1 MFSTKYKSSF
11 LLVIYCLI
19 SVSCAY
25 FSAHGRAYKK
35 AQSAN
40 KRGHYEKAVYA
51 SVDAL
56 LIKPDYEEV
65 EKIMDEA
72 FPKAIHE
79 HHKKIDRLKSHQKD
93 FYWDKILNELKILKN
108 LKLSL
113 EDLDHKN
120 SQIWLSKADVRDYIS
135 EIDIAKNN
143 AAEDHYQKGL
153 SLKSNTDRESQ
164 KNAAQQ
170 FQVAQSFVNNYK
182 DAQDFYLI
190 CKNAGTTRIA
200 ILPFSN
206 KSGKSR
212 YGSVGEN
219 ISSSIRSALLNDQAI
234 MEFVNI
240 IDRQQ
245 IDQII
250 KEQKLSQS
258 GLVDSKTSLEI
269 GKLLGV
275 HQIISGEVTYLTASK
290 PEHLKNTQRYT
301 KEVVIDT
308 EAYTD
313 DEGKQKSRNIYGE
326 VRATVTTH
334 SISASAQIRAS
345 YQVLH
350 AETAQVLNSEM
361 VSGSR
366 QFNFTWATY
375 NGDQRALSNEVKKLT
390 RKSEKAA
397 PSKEQLVL
405 DAITNLNE
413 KIIRKVKKV
422 YK

>member
-1 MFSTKYKSSF
+1 VFSTKYKSSF

-65 EKIMDEA
+65 EKIIDEA

-326 VRATVTTH
+326 VGATVTTH

>member
-1 MFSTKYKSSF
+1 M
-11 LLVIYCLI
+11 VIYFLF

-25 FSAHGRAYKK
+25 LSAHGRAYKK

-40 KRGHYEKAVYA
+40 KRGNYEQAVYA

-56 LIKPDYEEV
+56 RLKPDYEEV

-72 FPKAIHE
+72 FPKTIRK
-79 HHKKIDRLKSHQKD
+79 HHKKIDKFKSNQKD
-93 FYWDKILNELKILKN
+93 FYWDRILNELKILKD
-108 LKLSL
+108 LKLSV
-113 EDLDHKN
+113 EDLNHKKT
-120 SQIWLSKADVRDYIS
+120 QIWLSKANVRNYIS

-143 AAEDHYQKGL
+143 AAEGHYQAGL
-153 SLKSNTDRESQ
+153 SLISKTDRESQ
-164 KNAAQQ
+164 KDAAQQ

-182 DAQDFYLI
+182 DTQKFYLI
-190 CKNAGTTRIA
+190 SKDAGTTRIA
-200 ILPFSN
+200 ILSFTN

-212 YGSVGEN
+212 YGSIGEN
-219 ISSSIRSALLNDQAI
+219 ISSSIRSSLLNDSKI

-245 IDQII
+245 IDKII
-250 KEQKLSQS
+250 EEQKLSQS

-290 PEHLKNTQRYT
+290 PEHLRNTQKYT

-313 DEGKQKSRNIYGE
+313 DDGKQKSRNIYGE

-361 VSGSR
+361 VNGSR
-366 QFNFTWATY
+366 QFNFKWATY
-375 NGDQRALSNEVKKLT
+375 NGDQRALNNDVKKLT
-390 RKSEKAA
+390 RKSAKSA

-413 KIIRKVKKV
+413 KIIRKIKKF

>member
-1 MFSTKYKSSF
+1 
-11 LLVIYCLI
+11 VAIYCLI

-40 KRGHYEKAVYA
+40 KRGHYEEAVYT

-56 LIKPDYEEV
+56 RIKPDYEKV

-72 FPKAIHE
+72 FPKAIRK
-79 HHKKIDRLKSHQKD
+79 HHKKIDRLKTHQKD
-93 FYWDKILNELKILKN
+93 FFWDKILNELKILID
-108 LKLSL
+108 LKSSIK
-113 EDLDHKN
+113 DLGHKK
-120 SQIWLSKADVRDYIS
+120 SEIWLSKAEIRDYIS
-135 EIDIAKNN
+135 EIEIAKNN
-143 AAEDHYQKGL
+143 AAEGHYQVGL
-153 SLKSNTDRESQ
+153 SLKSKMDRESQ
-164 KNAAQQ
+164 KDAAQQ
-170 FQVAQSFVNNYK
+170 FQDTQSFVNNYK
-182 DAQDFYLI
+182 DAQEFYLI

-200 ILPFSN
+200 ILSFLN

-212 YGSVGEN
+212 YGSIGEN
-219 ISSSIRSALLNDQAI
+219 ISSSIRSALLNDSEI

-250 KEQKLSQS
+250 EEQKLSQS
-258 GLVDSKTSLEI
+258 GLVDSKTSIEI

-290 PEHLKNTQRYT
+290 PEHLNNTQRYT

-313 DEGKQKSRNIYGE
+313 DDGKQKKRNIYGK
-326 VRATVTTH
+326 VKATVMTH
-334 SISASAQIRAS
+334 SVSASAQIRAS
-345 YQVLH
+345 YQVLD

-375 NGDQRALSNEVKKLT
+375 NGDQRALSNDAKKLT

-413 KIIRKVKKV
+413 KIIRKIKKV